1 MGFSAENYATSK
13 KIKPFVVEASGGE
26 EGDETDMARSRLR
39 RTRMRMRMKKDED
52 EDEEGTDVGFKY
64 GGIPS

>member
-39 RTRMRMRMKKDED
+39 RTRMRMKKDED

-64 GGIPS
+64 GGISS